1 MADGNSLEP
10 KPAGRSFRTPDG
22 ADSAAILLMLLD
34 EADAAAVVRDLD
46 QDEVRRLAKAMYG
59 ATDADEH
66 AVEMALEQFVGE
78 SRNVSA
84 LAVGAD
90 ARIRTVMHQ
99 ALGNVRADNILAELA
114 PQKSATSLA
123 ILRWMDVAQISDILA
138 SEHPQVSALILS
150 VLVPDVAAE
159 AVAPLDSR
167 KQADL
172 MMRAAQL
179 EGVVAAAIEDLE
191 AVLTAA
197 TAAIPQAPRHSLGGP
212 GEVAKII
219 KLMPKPLSE
228 QTIRALRKMDKRLAD
243 AIEEEMFVFE
253 NLRELDARTLGNV
266 LRNVDAQ
273 TLGLALKGAEED
285 MVEMCLATMSK
296 RAAETIADEM
306 AEMAR
311 VKRSDVDEAQRSI
324 MLVVRRMV
332 ASGEIASTGGSS
344 EYV

>member
-1 MADGNSLEP
+1 MADANALET
-10 KPAGRSFRTPDG
+10 AATARSFRVPSG

-46 QDEVRRLAKAMYG
+46 QDEVRRLAKAMYS
-59 ATDADEH
+59 AADADEH

-138 SEHPQVSALILS
+138 TEHPQVSALILS
-150 VLVPDVAAE
+150 VLVPEVAAD
-159 AVAPLDSR
+159 AVAPLDSG

-179 EGVVAAAIEDLE
+179 DGVAAAAIEDLE
-191 AVLTAA
+191 AVLTDA
-197 TAAIPQAPRHSLGGP
+197 TAAAPQTPRHTLGGP

-219 KLMPKPLSE
+219 KLLPKPLSE
-228 QTIRALRKMDKRLAD
+228 QAIRALRKMDKRLAD

-266 LRNVDAQ
+266 LRSVDAQ

-285 MVEMCLATMSK
+285 MVQMCLATMSK

-306 AEMAR
+306 AEMTR
-311 VKRSDVDEAQRSI
+311 VKRSDVDEAQRNI

-332 ASGEIASTGGSS
+332 ASGEIAPAGGSS

>member
-1 MADGNSLEP
+1 MAEAAVPETKGP
-10 KPAGRSFRTPDG
+10 VRSFRQPDG
-22 ADSAAILLMLLD
+22 ADAAAILLMLLD

-59 ATDADEH
+59 AADADEH
-66 AVEMALEQFVGE
+66 AVEMALEQFVGQ

-123 ILRWMDVAQISDILA
+123 ILRWMDVAQISEILA
-138 SEHPQVSALILS
+138 IEHPQVSALILS
-150 VLVPDVAAE
+150 VLVPEVAAE

-179 EGVVAAAIEDLE
+179 DGVAAAAIEDLE
-191 AVLTAA
+191 AVLSAA
-197 TAAIPQAPRHSLGGP
+197 TQAAPQTPRHALGGP

-228 QTIRALRKMDKRLAD
+228 QTIRALRKMDRRLAD

-266 LRNVDAQ
+266 LRSVDAQ
-273 TLGLALKGAEED
+273 TLGLALKGADEE
-285 MVEMCLATMSK
+285 MVQLCLATMSK

-306 AEMAR
+306 AEMQR
-311 VKRSDVDEAQRSI
+311 VKRSDVDEAQRAI

-332 ASGEIASTGGSS
+332 ANGEIATAGGNG

>member
-1 MADGNSLEP
+1 MADPNGP
-10 KPAGRSFRTPDG
+10 DAKVPVRSFRAPDG

-59 ATDADEH
+59 AADADEH
-66 AVEMALEQFVGE
+66 AVETALEQFVGQ

-114 PQKSATSLA
+114 PQKSANSLA
-123 ILRWMDVAQISDILA
+123 ILRWMDVGQISEILV

-150 VLVPDVAAE
+150 VLVPEVAAD
-159 AVAPLDSR
+159 AIAPLDSR

-179 EGVVAAAIEDLE
+179 DGVAAAAIEDLE

-197 TAAIPQAPRHSLGGP
+197 TSAAPQTPRHALGGP

-228 QTIRALRKMDKRLAD
+228 QTIRALRKMDRRLAD
-243 AIEEEMFVFE
+243 AIEQEMFVFE
-253 NLRELDARTLGNV
+253 ICANSTPGRWAMCCAV
-266 LRNVDAQ
+266 LTR
-273 TLGLALKGAEED
+273 KP
-285 MVEMCLATMSK
+285 
-296 RAAETIADEM
+296 
-306 AEMAR
+306 
-311 VKRSDVDEAQRSI
+311 
-324 MLVVRRMV
+324 
-332 ASGEIASTGGSS
+332 SGWR
-344 EYV
+344 

>member
-1 MADGNSLEP
+1 MADPNGP
-10 KPAGRSFRTPDG
+10 DAKVPVRSFRAPDG

-59 ATDADEH
+59 AADADEH
-66 AVEMALEQFVGE
+66 AVETALEQFVGQ

-114 PQKSATSLA
+114 PQKSANSLA
-123 ILRWMDVAQISDILA
+123 ILRWMDVGQISEILV

-150 VLVPDVAAE
+150 VLVPEVAAD
-159 AVAPLDSR
+159 AIAPLDSR

-179 EGVVAAAIEDLE
+179 DGVAAAAIEDLE

-197 TAAIPQAPRHSLGGP
+197 TSAAPQTPRHALGGP

-228 QTIRALRKMDKRLAD
+228 QTIRALRKMDRRLAD
-243 AIEEEMFVFE
+243 AIEQEMFVFE

-266 LRNVDAQ
+266 LRSVDAQ
-273 TLGLALKGAEED
+273 TLGLALKGADEE
-285 MVEMCLATMSK
+285 MAQLCLATMSK

-306 AEMAR
+306 AEMTR
-311 VKRSDVDEAQRSI
+311 VKRSDVEEAQREI

-332 ASGEIASTGGSS
+332 ASGEIAPAGGSS

>member
-1 MADGNSLEP
+1 MADATVPETTGP
-10 KPAGRSFRTPDG
+10 VRSFRQPDG
-22 ADSAAILLMLLD
+22 ADAAAILLMLLD

-59 ATDADEH
+59 AADADEH
-66 AVEMALEQFVGE
+66 AVEMALEQFVGQ

-123 ILRWMDVAQISDILA
+123 ILRWMDVAQISEILVT
-138 SEHPQVSALILS
+138 EHPQVSALILS
-150 VLVPDVAAE
+150 VLVPEVAAE
-159 AVAPLDSR
+159 AVAPLESR

-179 EGVVAAAIEDLE
+179 DGVAAAAIEDLE
-191 AVLTAA
+191 AVLAAA
-197 TAAIPQAPRHSLGGP
+197 TLAAPQTPRHALGGP

-266 LRNVDAQ
+266 LRSVDAQ
-273 TLGLALKGAEED
+273 TLGLALKGADED
-285 MVEMCLATMSK
+285 MVQMCLATMSK

-306 AEMAR
+306 AEMQR
-311 VKRSDVDEAQRSI
+311 VKRSDVEEAQRSI

-332 ASGEIASTGGSS
+332 ASGEIATAGGSG

>member
-1 MADGNSLEP
+1 MADSMNGDTRTAP
-10 KPAGRSFRTPDG
+10 RSFRAPSG
-22 ADSAAILLMLLD
+22 ADAAAILLMLLD

-46 QDEVRRLAKAMYG
+46 QDEIRRLTKAMYG
-59 ATDADEH
+59 AADADEH
-66 AVEMALEQFVGE
+66 AVEIALDQFVGQ

-114 PQKSATSLA
+114 PQKSAASLA
-123 ILRWMDVAQISDILA
+123 ILRWMDIEQITDILA

-150 VLVPDVAAE
+150 VLVPEVAAD
-159 AVAPLDSR
+159 AIAPLDER

-179 EGVVAAAIEDLE
+179 DGVAAAAIEDLE
-191 AVLTAA
+191 AVLTQAT
-197 TAAIPQAPRHSLGGP
+197 TAAPPPPRQALGGP
-212 GEVAKII
+212 GDVAKII
-219 KLMPKPLSE
+219 KQMPKPLSE
-228 QTIRALRKMDKRLAD
+228 RTIRALRKMDKRLAN

-253 NLRELDARTLGNV
+253 NLRDLDARTLGNV
-266 LRNVDAQ
+266 LRSVDAQ
-273 TLGLALKGAEED
+273 TLGMALKGAEED

-296 RAAETIADEM
+296 RAAESIADEM
-306 AEMAR
+306 AEMTR
-311 VKRSDVDEAQRSI
+311 VKRSDVDDAQRSI
-324 MLVVRRMV
+324 MLIVRRMV
-332 ASGEIASTGGSS
+332 ANGEIASTAGGS